1 MIQKLKASFHKL
13 IDTLKPMTF
22 SQRVDHIWTYYK
34 EYMVLALVGII
45 ILVGVVISLFN
56 AQIDTIFSGT
66 VANLD
71 LTKEG
76 AAYLREDLFEHLDG
90 KKGQQVQ
97 LSAAYFEEI
106 FSSVEGF
113 DYNYNAAMGSVAM
126 VGAKSLDYMLLDE
139 VALKFYLTQ
148 DIFMDLREFFTAEE
162 LLEMEDRLVYFEIDD
177 GSRYPVAIHMEDTP
191 FAKDCIDVKDAVFF
205 AWIGNAPH
213 EDSLRVFWDYLN
225 AWESNK

>member
-1 MIQKLKASFHKL
+1 MIQKLIISLRNFF
-13 IDTLKPMTF
+13 DTLKPMTF
-22 SQRVDHIWTYYK
+22 SQRIDHIWTYYK
-34 EYMVLALVGII
+34 EHMLLALVGII
-45 ILVGVVISLFN
+45 ILVGVVVSLLN

-76 AAYLREDLFEHLDG
+76 TAYLREDLFDHLDG

-97 LSAAYFEEI
+97 LSATYFEEI

-113 DYNYNAAMGSVAM
+113 DYNYNAAMGTVAM
-126 VGAKSLDYMLLDE
+126 VSAKSLDYMFLDE

-148 DIFMDLREFFTAEE
+148 DIFMDLRDFFTAEE
-162 LLEMEDRLVYFEIDD
+162 LQEMEARLVYFELDD

-191 FAKDCIDVKDAVFF
+191 FAKDCVELKGAVFF
-205 AWIGNAPH
+205 AWIANTPH
-213 EDSLRVFWDYLN
+213 KDTCRVFWDYLN
-225 AWESNK
+225 AWESKK